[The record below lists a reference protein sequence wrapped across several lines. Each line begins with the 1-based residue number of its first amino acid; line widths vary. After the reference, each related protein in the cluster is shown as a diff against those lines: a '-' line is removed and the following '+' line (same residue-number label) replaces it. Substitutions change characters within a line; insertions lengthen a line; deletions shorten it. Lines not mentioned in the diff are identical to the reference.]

1 MEEWDVNGRDVRVID
16 PLVPLPYP
24 IDIMVREK
32 AILLN
37 LEAIRMVIQK
47 DNVRRQAQPSREAQ
61 GDECLTCLESS
72 IRIKS
77 TKLSTETL
85 VCTTK

>member
-47 DNVRRQAQPSREAQ
+47 DNVRRQAQPSERPRETSA
-61 GDECLTCLESS
+61 
-72 IRIKS
+72 
-77 TKLSTETL
+77 
-85 VCTTK
+85 

>member
-1 MEEWDVNGRDVRVID
+1 MMQKEKQDLLREWDVNGRDVRIID
-16 PLVPLPYP
+16 PLVPVPYP

-47 DNVRRQAQPSREAQ
+47 DKV
-61 GDECLTCLESS
+61 
-72 IRIKS
+72 
-77 TKLSTETL
+77 
-85 VCTTK
+85 